1 RLEFRLQFDPDEP
14 SYARIADLLTDSFS
28 QIGVATT
35 PEAVDSDTLIAS
47 TTFVGDYD
55 LVIWGWGSDPDPDFI
70 LSVMLTDQFVEGGWS
85 DSGYHNPKYD
95 QLYLDQQAAVDR
107 DERQAIIWEM
117 QEMVYNDRPYIVLFY
132 GKQLQAYRSDKFVGF
147 VESPLGIDDDSSLG
161 QVTAAP

>member
-1 RLEFRLQFDPDEP
+1 M
-14 SYARIADLLTDSFS
+14 
-28 QIGVATT
+28 
-35 PEAVDSDTLIAS
+35 DSDTLIAS